1 TGEDGVERFVT
12 ELIGTEVYKPIYV
25 KRDRFGEPEDPQMPG
40 EQETQG
46 GKSFSLRGEDAFVAD
61 IKSAVLEGEEDIDF
75 PFGNNAKG

>member
-40 EQETQG
+40 EQEAQG

-61 IKSAVLEGEEDIDF
+61 IGSAVMEADTEF
-75 PFGNNAKG
+75 PFGNNVKG